1 MFFETRA
8 RKRDPC
14 RRLDAR
20 YGSRHFLVIGNPVT
34 HYVTT
39 ITMKLDGIVRAHEF
53 MHIERP
59 PVLWEAD
66 TQDEVF
72 IRLLGEMISFALQ
85 RSPDVS
91 ALTLNVANVVVD
103 LHSTRHEMP
112 AGEYLAVT
120 VRGTGPGTPELVW
133 RPNAPL
139 TFGPFGD
146 LDKAALKSRAVWV
159 HSRNLGEEGSIT
171 AVFRRLP
178 ALPENASA
186 PLLNSDE

>member
-1 MFFETRA
+1 MVWLIMVVNQNQYA
-8 RKRDPC
+8 S

-20 YGSRHFLVIGNPVT
+20 YGCRHFLVSENPVA

-72 IRLLGEMISFALQ
+72 IRLLGEMIAFALQ

-103 LHSTRHEMP
+103 RHTSEQGLP
-112 AGEYLAVT
+112 ADEYL
-120 VRGTGPGTPELVW
+120 
-133 RPNAPL
+133 
-139 TFGPFGD
+139 
-146 LDKAALKSRAVWV
+146 
-159 HSRNLGEEGSIT
+159 
-171 AVFRRLP
+171 
-178 ALPENASA
+178 
-186 PLLNSDE
+186 

>member
-1 MFFETRA
+1 VFSETRA
-8 RKRDPC
+8 TKHDAS

-20 YGSRHFLVIGNPVT
+20 YGCRHFLVTGNPVT

-85 RSPDVS
+85 RSLDVS
-91 ALTLNVANVVVD
+91 TLTLSVANVVVD
-103 LHSTRHEMP
+103 PHAVREDMP
-112 AGEYLAVT
+112 AGDYLAVT
-120 VRGTGPGTPELVW
+120 VRGPGSGTPELVW
-133 RPNAPL
+133 GPNAPL

-159 HSRNLGEEGSIT
+159 YSRNLGEEGSIT
-171 AVFRRLP
+171 AFFRRLP
-178 ALPENASA
+178 ALAENAS